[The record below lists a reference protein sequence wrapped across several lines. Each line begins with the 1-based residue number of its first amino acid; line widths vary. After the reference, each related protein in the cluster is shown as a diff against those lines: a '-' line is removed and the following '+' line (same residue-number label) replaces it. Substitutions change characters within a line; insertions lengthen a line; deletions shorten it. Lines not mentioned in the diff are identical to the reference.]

1 MENLEINS
9 IEEKHNL
16 SVPSD
21 IEQEIVKNQVFN
33 DEEDDV
39 DSEEKD
45 DVVIDTLYGENEQLR
60 VQKIQPT

>member
-1 MENLEINS
+1 M
-9 IEEKHNL
+9 
-16 SVPSD
+16 
-21 IEQEIVKNQVFN
+21 KNQVFN

-60 VQKIQPT
+60 VQKI